1 MTTKTTTSIP
11 EDFLATSHSHPY
23 FPVPMP
29 VAKTFKATHPYDG
42 AGSEVPLF
50 VSLVDIEEAGLI
62 SGDVSVA
69 DVDAEDGSV
78 SDGDSVGFFD
88 RDALG
93 SPSFFFIFSV
103 SRFFLSISFSFPLLE
118 PVLSD
123 FGFDPEVDDG
133 LVPDP
138 DECEKEGAEDEALA
152 MIRPKVI
159 KTMRIASLS
168 AFSNF
173 ISPPMLNIRDNYD
186 IA

>member
-1 MTTKTTTSIP
+1 MD
-11 EDFLATSHSHPY
+11 E
-23 FPVPMP
+23 
-29 VAKTFKATHPYDG
+29 G
-42 AGSEVPLF
+42 EG
-50 VSLVDIEEAGLI
+50 
-62 SGDVSVA
+62 
-69 DVDAEDGSV
+69 
-78 SDGDSVGFFD
+78 VGFFD
-88 RDALG
+88 RDVLG

-103 SRFFLSISFSFPLLE
+103 SRFFLFFSFSFPLLE

-123 FGFDPEVDDG
+123 FGFDSEADDG

-138 DECEKEGAEDEALA
+138 EECEKGGAEDEALA

-168 AFSNF
+168 AFSNS